1 MHLVNL
7 CVEQLYF
14 YIPSLESSASLYSGH
29 LCCPAFP
36 SLCGPLFHLL
46 LHSYYISQFIMP
58 QRHTEAKAMTLV
70 PASRASPRVDV
81 KLNWQEGSA
90 ASLWPFKRSQNK
102 KREKGRKR
110 SQGMFLQSCTLFFF
124 TPHPSPPSG
133 TQLLAMLQ
141 GCFLKWS
148 CKCDT
153 QAQIQPEVKQ
163 HQILRVNMGCGV
175 TSCNLY
181 QSCRHG
187 CLIRTWFRTR
197 LGVGWTSGN
206 KNEARNPTGWTTTRT
221 FCICFVNHS

>member
-102 KREKGRKR
+102 KRKKGRKR

-124 TPHPSPPSG
+124 YTSPLASFWHTAASNAAGLLPQMKLQMWHAG
-133 TQLLAMLQ
+133 TDSAW
-141 GCFLKWS
+141 GEAAS
-148 CKCDT
+148 NT
-153 QAQIQPEVKQ
+153 
-163 HQILRVNMGCGV
+163 
-175 TSCNLY
+175 TSEYGLWCY
-181 QSCRHG
+181 
-187 CLIRTWFRTR
+187 
-197 LGVGWTSGN
+197 
-206 KNEARNPTGWTTTRT
+206 
-221 FCICFVNHS
+221 